1 MTKRLVVTGG
11 AGFIGSAV
19 VRHAIAERDS
29 RVLVVDKLTYAG
41 NLASLSPVAGDQRYS
56 FVRADIADALKMRE
70 LLDAFQPDAIMHLAA
85 ETHVDRSIEAPGEF
99 IQTNVVGSHVLLQAA
114 LNYWQR
120 LPAAR
125 KSTFRFLHVSSDEVF
140 GSLGTTGHFNETT
153 AYNPISPY
161 SASKA
166 ASDHLVRAWNHTYG
180 LPVLITNCSNNYGPY
195 QFPEKLIPLTIINAL
210 EGMPLPVYGT
220 GINVRDWLYVEDHV
234 AALFSVI
241 GHGRVGETYCIG
253 GQAEKANL
261 DVVTAICRLMDEL
274 RPRNGGHE
282 QLIQFI
288 QDRPGHD
295 LRYAVDATRIR
306 AELGW
311 RPAETFETG
320 LRKTVEWYLDNAPW
334 WQHIRKKIYRGERL
348 GVVVA

>member
-19 VRHAIAERDS
+19 VRHAIAQRDC
-29 RVLVVDKLTYAG
+29 RVLVINKLTYAG
-41 NLASLSPVAGDQRYS
+41 NLASLAPVTGDQRHS
-56 FVRADIADALKMRE
+56 FARADIADAPKIRE
-70 LLDAFQPDAIMHLAA
+70 LLNAFQPDVIVHLAA
-85 ETHVDRSIEAPGEF
+85 ESHVDRSVDGPGEF
-99 IQTNVVGSHVLLQAA
+99 IQTNVVGTYVLLQAA
-114 LNYWQR
+114 LSYWQR

-140 GSLGTTGHFNETT
+140 GSLGTAGHFNETT
-153 AYNPISPY
+153 AYNPTSPY

-166 ASDHLVRAWNHTYG
+166 ASDHLVRAWNRTYE
-180 LPVLITNCSNNYGPY
+180 LPVLITNSSNNYGPY

-210 EGMPLPVYGT
+210 EGMPLPVYGA

-241 GHGRVGETYCIG
+241 DHGRVGETYCVG
-253 GQAEKANL
+253 GRADKTNL
-261 DVVTAICRLMDEL
+261 DVVTAICRLMDGL
-274 RPRNGGHE
+274 RPRDGGHE
-282 QLIQFI
+282 QLVQFI

-295 LRYAVDATRIR
+295 LRYAIDSTRIR

-320 LRKTVEWYLDNAPW
+320 LRKTVEWYLVNAPW